1 LQSRTTTYPKS
12 VSLDPQPLR
21 PLELAIKDKLVRDD
35 RNLVSI
41 FSTLERKR
49 MDMQAAVGGFA
60 TEFPE
65 LVDQGDLFFRG
76 DDGVTEE
83 NDASLRATR
92 SRSLSV

>member
-1 LQSRTTTYPKS
+1 
-12 VSLDPQPLR
+12 
-21 PLELAIKDKLVRDD
+21 
-35 RNLVSI
+35 
-41 FSTLERKR
+41 